1 MITKSPRETKQ
12 RNAIRKAFEE
22 TGRPLSP
29 REVLDIASS
38 DVPNLG
44 IATVY
49 RNIKAM
55 VETGDLMQV
64 ELPGQPPRYDLPKS
78 ERQPLMLC
86 EKTNRVFF
94 ADNNKISLNIPK
106 IDGFD
111 VKGYQIILYGES
123 EDGAEKKLASSVAN

>member
-64 ELPGQPPRYDLPKS
+64 ELPGQPPRYDLPKA